1 MYEEY
6 FDKLKKAFQI
16 RNRKESSLEAYKQS
30 ISKFLD
36 TIGKNPEEVT
46 LEDARDYIFDLR
58 VNQKKSTQYCNSIN
72 SALKFF
78 YRFVLNKP
86 WDEDVVPRM
95 INDLKQPEVMP
106 LESIEKVIDTATA
119 VRNKAI
125 IIILGITFILCS
137 AIWFLWVRNIA
148 MGIVWLAIGIL
159 ELCIAAILYWRS
171 KKNQNIA

>member
-30 ISKFLD
+30 IAKFFNA
-36 TIGKNPEEVT
+36 TGKNPEDVT

-86 WDEDVVPRM
+86 WDVDIVPRQK
-95 INDLKQPEVMP
+95 IVM
-106 LESIEKVIDTATA
+106 L
-119 VRNKAI
+119 R
-125 IIILGITFILCS
+125 
-137 AIWFLWVRNIA
+137 
-148 MGIVWLAIGIL
+148 
-159 ELCIAAILYWRS
+159 
-171 KKNQNIA
+171 